1 MKKQDMFS
9 AMFAATIDW
18 KAVEENAA
26 AIAAI
31 LDKDDDGKGTENND
45 V

>member
-1 MKKQDMFS
+1 MKKQDIFS
-9 AMFAATIDW
+9 NMFAAAINWD
-18 KAVEENAA
+18 AVEENAD

-31 LDKDDDGKGTENND
+31 LNKDDDGKGTENND

>member
-1 MKKQDMFS
+1 MKKQDIF
-9 AMFAATIDW
+9 ANMFASAINWD
-18 KAVEENAA
+18 VVDENVA